1 VIYWSNEY
9 FQKQLQMIL
18 DVAGAQINA
27 CHSSTFEVFSDT
39 IFVTYPAG
47 LKQERRLERRY
58 SSSVHTTQGVWQRA
72 EGRSLHKPTLSL
84 VLLITD
90 GEMSII
96 TWQSPSVW
104 AGGRDTFCQVLTT
117 FVLVPLC

>member
-1 VIYWSNEY
+1 
-9 FQKQLQMIL
+9 M
-18 DVAGAQINA
+18 
-27 CHSSTFEVFSDT
+27 CDT

-58 SSSVHTTQGVWQRA
+58 SSSVDTVHGMWQRA
-72 EGRSLHKPTLSL
+72 EGRSLHKHTLSL

-90 GEMSII
+90 VEMSII

-104 AGGRDTFCQVLTT
+104 AGGRDTFCQV
-117 FVLVPLC
+117 